1 MASTTYNPRHKEE
14 HKSTEHKSTDHMENA
29 KEAGAEA
36 LNKAKEA
43 GKEAMSMAKEAG
55 AEAIGKA
62 KEAGAEAI
70 GKAKEADGSVGEMAT
85 QAASAVG
92 QKADD
97 LTAAAGHG
105 IKEFG
110 DTVAKK
116 APHDGLTGAA
126 SQAVA
131 ETIKG
136 SGRYL
141 EEAKLSGMAH
151 DVEQVIK
158 NHPIPALLICFGVG
172 FCLGRAMKD

>member
-70 GKAKEADGSVGEMAT
+70 GKAKEAVGSVGEMAT

-158 NHPIPALLICFGVG
+158 NHPIPALLLCLGIG
-172 FCLGRAMKD
+172 FCLGRVMKD